1 MAGALAGQVAFVTG
15 GGRGIG
21 RAVAETYAAEGA
33 AVAVMA
39 RTAEQVEETVA
50 AITDAGGRALSVTG
64 DVSNRQDVERAVTET
79 QQQLGPIS
87 LLVSNAGI
95 SGPFG
100 PVWEVEPDWWWQT
113 MEIHLRGAF
122 LCARSVLPGMIAR
135 GGGRIITVASRAAE
149 QVRPNASAY
158 ALAKAAQ
165 IRLTEHIAADGR
177 AHGIHAFV
185 IHPGFIFTQLGV
197 GASAREDT
205 RQWAPEFH
213 RQLLDLEQHPER
225 GTPMEAVT
233 RLCLFLA
240 SGQGDGLSGR
250 YISVDDD
257 VEELARRAER
267 IQEDNLYILRMRT
280 LDKPAAGPP

>member
-1 MAGALAGQVAFVTG
+1 MTGELAGQVALITG

-21 RAVAETYAAEGA
+21 QAIAETYAAESA

-39 RTAEQVEETVA
+39 RSRDQLEETVA
-50 AITDAGGRALSVTG
+50 AITDAGGRALAVTG
-64 DVSNRQDVERAVTET
+64 DVSDRRDVEQAVAATER
-79 QQQLGPIS
+79 QLGPIT
-87 LLVSNAGI
+87 LLVNNAGI

-100 PVWEVEPDWWWQT
+100 PLWEVEPDWWWRT
-113 MEIHLRGAF
+113 MEVHLHGAF
-122 LCARSVLPGMIAR
+122 LCARAVLPGMIAN

-149 QVRPNASAY
+149 RVGPNASAY

-177 AHGIHAFV
+177 AHGIRAFV

-197 GASAREDT
+197 GAMARDDT
-205 RQWAPEFH
+205 RQWQPEFH
-213 RQLLDLEQHPER
+213 QRLTELEQHPEQ

-233 RLCLFLA
+233 NLCLFLA
-240 SGQGDGLSGR
+240 TGQGDALSGR

-257 VEELARRAER
+257 VAELSRRVDIIEQDDLYTLRLRGLAEV
-267 IQEDNLYILRMRT
+267 
-280 LDKPAAGPP
+280 PAP